1 MTQVAPGQQRLG
13 LQPIKHGELV
23 VTQLLVGVGLPTALD
38 YHAIGLPRPVL
49 GAGQRAAVTLEVGH
63 DDGRWQDTDQVDFR
77 TVPHCV
83 CNGNNPVGTVCPA
96 VFQPLQKDLEHLVF
110 VRAVGLLA
118 INKDGHWL
126 PPSQQRI
133 QQVVDGLIATL
144 N

>member
-1 MTQVAPGQQRLG
+1 MTQVAPGKQRLG
-13 LQPIKHGELV
+13 LQPIQNGKLV

-38 YHAIGLPRPVL
+38 YHTIGLPRPVF
-49 GAGQRAAVTLEVGH
+49 GAGQRAAITLEIGH
-63 DDGRWQDTDQVDFR
+63 DDGRRQDADQVNFG
-77 TVPHCV
+77 TVPHRV
-83 CNGNNPVGTVCPA
+83 CNGNNPVGAVCPA
-96 VFQPLQKDLEHLVF
+96 VFQPFQKDLEHLVF

-118 INKDGHWL
+118 INEDGHWL